1 MFQQLKFRPGID
13 RSNTRYAR
21 EGGWYDCNK
30 VRFFY
35 ETPQKIGGW
44 VKFNGSTL
52 NGYARA
58 LHSWVTLAGTNYL
71 AVGTTKKYYV
81 EDDGTLYD
89 ITPLRSTAS
98 ILNPISVS
106 SGSPTVTISDVAHG
120 ASVGDLVVVSGAAAV
135 GGITVSGEYEVATVP
150 TADSYTITHT
160 SNASSTTSGGG
171 TVTFDY
177 LITPGND
184 YGVSGTGWGV
194 GSWGESGWG
203 EATARTLRNTLRL
216 WSQDNFGED
225 LVFNVYNGSIY
236 YWDAGTGTG
245 TRAVELTTL
254 AGASQVPTVA
264 TWVMVG
270 DERHVIA
277 FGTNPIGSST
287 QDALFVRWS
296 DQEDAAEWNPSAS
309 NTSGGY
315 RLDAGTK
322 IITALKSDRQIL
334 IWTDAALYSM
344 QFVAGEYVYSFSPI
358 AFGVSCISP
367 NSAVI
372 SNNVV
377 YWMSENRFHMYRGGT
392 EVLPCPV
399 LDYVFSNFN
408 YGQREQVYAGVN
420 RRHNE
425 VCWHYPS
432 AGSELNDRYVVYNYG
447 NGTWYYGTMGRTAWL
462 DSPLRRYP
470 IAATTSGN
478 LVYQESGIDDYETGS
493 PVAIESYI
501 ESADFDLENGDKY
514 VLIQKVIPDVDFNE
528 STITG
533 ASVVFD
539 IRARTE
545 PGTNYTT
552 DDQQTTTRTASATV
566 DEFTNQLHIRLRG
579 RQAKIKVSSSGTGV
593 QWRLGIPRIDGRPDG
608 RKV

>member
-58 LHSWVTLAGTNYL
+58 LHSWVTLAGVNYL

-425 VCWHYPS
+425 VWWHYPS

>member
-44 VKFNGSTL
+44 VKFSESTL

-58 LHSWVTLAGTNYL
+58 LHSWVTLGGTNYL
-71 AVGTTKKYYV
+71 AIGTTKKYYV
-81 EDDGTLYD
+81 EDDGALYD
-89 ITPLRSTAS
+89 ITPIRAS
-98 ILNPISVS
+98 ASLLNPITVTN
-106 SGSPTVTISDVAHG
+106 GSPTVTIADVAHG
-120 ASVGDLVVVSGAAAV
+120 ASVGDLVYISGATAV
-135 GGITVSGEYEVATVP
+135 GGITVAGEYTIVTVP
-150 TADSYTITHT
+150 TVDSYTITHS
-160 SNASSTTSGGG
+160 SNASSGATGGG

-177 LITPGND
+177 LITPGSD
-184 YGVSGTGWGV
+184 FGVSGTGWGV
-194 GSWGESGWG
+194 GGWGEGGWG
-203 EATARTLRNTLRL
+203 EATSRTLRNTLRL

-225 LVFNVYNGSIY
+225 LVFNVYNGTIY

-254 AGASQVPTVA
+254 SGASQVPTVA

-296 DQEDAAEWNPSAS
+296 DQEDAAEWNPSAT

-322 IITALKSDRQIL
+322 IITAMKADRQIL

-344 QFVAGEYVYSFSPI
+344 QFVGGEYVYSFSSI

-367 NSAVI
+367 NAAVI
-372 SNNVV
+372 SNSVV
-377 YWMSENRFHMYRGGT
+377 YWMGENRFHTNRGAT

-399 LDYVFSNFN
+399 LDYVFSDFN
-408 YGQREQVYAGVN
+408 YAQREQVYAGVN
-420 RRHNE
+420 RRFNE
-425 VCWHYPS
+425 VWWHYPS
-432 AGSELNDRYVVYNYG
+432 ATSEVNDRYVVYNYG
-447 NGTWYYGTMGRTAWL
+447 NGTWYYGTMDRTAWL

-470 IAATTSGN
+470 IAATASGN
-478 LVYQESGIDDYETGS
+478 LVYHESGVDDYETGS

-514 VLIQKVIPDVDFNE
+514 VLIQKVIPDVDFNG

-545 PGTNYTT
+545 PGTDYSTY
-552 DDQQTTTRTASATV
+552 DQQTTTRTTAATV
-566 DEFTNQLHIRLRG
+566 DQFTNQLHIRLRG
-579 RQAKIKVSSSGTGV
+579 RQAKVKVSSDATGV
-593 QWRLGIPRIDGRPDG
+593 QWRLGVPRIDGRMDG